1 MLVLC
6 GAVSVQSGAA
16 VAALLFPRA
25 GVAGVVTMRLVI
37 AAVAL
42 LAVCRPRLRG
52 YTRRDWLTVSA
63 FGVALAG
70 MNALIYQAIERIP
83 LGVAV
88 TVEVLGPLVLSV
100 VAGRRVSSWLWA
112 VLALGGVVLLG
123 RGGLDSLDPVGVG
136 FAVAAAT
143 MWAAYILL
151 SARTGSR
158 FPGADGLALA
168 MTVAAVLTLPW
179 GVAASGTA
187 LLDPVTIS
195 LGAAVAV
202 LSSVL
207 PYTLELFALRRMP
220 TSTFAVL
227 MSLGPAIAALAGY
240 LVLDQALAPVQ
251 LLAIGLV
258 IAASAGAVHTS
269 KLRCARTSTAAR
281 TRHDASCATADQ
293 TNSPCTFM
301 AGWLRR
307 HRGSVVG
314 EAVPGSRRS
323 WL

>member
-1 MLVLC
+1 MGLVLG

-25 GVAGVVTMRLVI
+25 GVAGVVTLRLVI
-37 AAVAL
+37 AVVVL
-42 LAVCRPRLRG
+42 LVVCRPRLRG
-52 YTRRDWLTVSA
+52 YTRSDWSAVAA

-100 VAGRRVSSWLWA
+100 IAGRRASSWLWA
-112 VLALGGVVLLG
+112 ALALGGVVLLG
-123 RGGLDSLDPVGVG
+123 RGGVGGLDPVGIG
-136 FAVAAAT
+136 FALGAAA

-158 FPGADGLALA
+158 FPKADGLALA

-187 LLDPVTIS
+187 LLDPVTVG

-207 PYTLELFALRRMP
+207 PYTLELLALRRMP

-240 LVLDQALAPVQ
+240 LVLDQALTPFQ

-269 KLRCARTSTAAR
+269 NNEGLRPQPEPR
-281 TRHDASCATADQ
+281 
-293 TNSPCTFM
+293 
-301 AGWLRR
+301 
-307 HRGSVVG
+307 
-314 EAVPGSRRS
+314 
-323 WL
+323 